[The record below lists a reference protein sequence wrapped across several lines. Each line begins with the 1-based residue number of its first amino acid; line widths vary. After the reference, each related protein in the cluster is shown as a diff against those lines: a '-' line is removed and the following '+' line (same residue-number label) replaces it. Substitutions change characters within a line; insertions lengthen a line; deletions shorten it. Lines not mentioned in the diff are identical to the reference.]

1 MASPLKQQQREQISQ
16 QWNQPS
22 GTTFAEGRLPLWT
35 AGTINSRSLR
45 NPFVKSFGLRH
56 KATMDW
62 GMRARARTQRHWD
75 KYWHQVETGQE
86 SGFDSLYE
94 TGNSGTG
101 TGTNAGTSTSVST
114 DVNAGGTGGPREE
127 TTTSSSSDTI
137 SNTYGASSSS
147 PYTCASALNC
157 TEKSNLDTD
166 NRSNRTD
173 GSYSTAPPTTTTT
186 VTKDNGLARAE
197 TELPFSPDMITPLPG
212 DNDGPG
218 SLFFSQLL
226 NHNQKSPPSQD
237 PSTSFPS
244 TYTDNKTTTH
254 NTSTTF
260 RQYYQINR
268 EFYKPGGPIILW
280 LPGESPLHSLFLRRG
295 LAYELANATTGLL
308 VALEHRFYGN
318 SIPRFQDSPA
328 AHKDGSLVF
337 DTSREKQELSP
348 LSNPSDR
355 MSDSEYPLRH
365 MTASAPPTEDEEE
378 EVGRE
383 GGVWMAARSLASST
397 SPSSGPTKFNH
408 QIGVDKASRTRI
420 SGRKHRNLNGDK
432 QQHDPPPPPPFNQ
445 TDNAHDGNSTNND
458 STSEGGK
465 EGLPLDLLKYLNVDQ
480 SIEDIARFMDLF
492 PTLQPKLFPMGEGNP
507 AATSAPL
514 HKPRWIL
521 AGCSYGGNLA
531 AWTRQRYPSKVFA
544 AFASSAP
551 VRSALDFFEYSTSQI
566 DILGDKCSTQLG
578 LARDFLDGALQMTDG
593 FMHQMAAV
601 DLEINQQTSA
611 GIVGPADSTR
621 QEQGGMVATTGDF
634 DDFSP
639 SAVTATDPM
648 PVVGDNDKARRQAA
662 KLRVLSWFSPDF
674 AREYA
679 AEGEEFHAAGWVWW
693 TVASAVQYNAV
704 VTPITV
710 QPARTA
716 VDILCDA
723 MDVAKDDDSTGFGSS
738 TNNNS
743 SNNSIQGQLKSLQYT
758 KALASWFKDQQY
770 FTPTKQEDLQPSDL
784 DPTSVQNLAGIAWLW
799 QTCSELGYLQTAH
812 PSTCCCP
819 SFAGSSSSSQSLDT
833 PEGFKSTRNSAGTI
847 EQGSNATCPL
857 MTANTDSPFYSST
870 IFSPPEGPSSSPQ
883 PTTATDDATLP
894 SSSAPAS
901 TTTASITTGSTS
913 ARSTCLPCRC
923 YADEA
928 QRSESVFSRLLTL
941 EGAWQE
947 CQFYFGTTHP
957 TTRKPITRTSSF
969 PPSSS
974 SSPSSLSSSSK
985 DSTVVEAPVLN
996 SVGALEEVD
1005 TSATTSS
1012 SGRKRGQA
1020 PVGRKPPDDTQQGV
1034 TANPGTLTTQQDE
1047 KRDEVLLMGYPDVE
1061 TNVNTKFHGWE
1072 IAQDPCYP
1080 SGSADHGIMT
1090 DGEYTDSYSNNP
1102 LSDEIHSGSFATATF
1117 TPESGTTLMSV
1128 QGLVTADASA
1138 SPLCGSEIAE
1148 EGVVVEQKCEEDT
1161 TIGTRDG
1168 SSRIAS
1174 ELDDWLID
1182 HPGGRYYFTN
1192 GEKDP
1197 WKELTLASSRA
1208 LDFLSRPKVE
1218 SGSGSISNSNGDDVR
1233 AGGKQRSRKWVSPK
1247 QDSAAQAAPLG
1258 SADAL
1263 GSAPSA
1269 SIEIEHR
1276 EESAGGIV
1284 VPQDAVED
1292 IEDEDHVVVGRSSL
1306 APAPTAET
1314 ISSSTQQRD
1323 SRSHH
1328 NGKHN
1333 HRSHHYHHHRRR
1345 HNPRKH
1351 HHRHRHHH
1359 RKHHLQHYKHKLQP
1373 KRPGCTQSPVDPCQ
1387 WGPPPALISRG
1398 RNHTGTFQSQPK
1410 LSNQDE
1416 DVLDDNG
1423 GSGSD
1428 DSTVIIVD
1436 VGEHEKKDG
1445 EQQKEDKG
1453 TTLEGDGNNRIEED
1467 EYGDRTVMRIISD
1480 ASHCQDILYESSDHN
1495 SVNLRVERDHVLRTF
1510 VRWIEIDNRRVKR
1523 ALERRQQQRQ

>member
-35 AGTINSRSLR
+35 PGTINSRSLR

-94 TGNSGTG
+94 TGNFGTG
-101 TGTNAGTSTSVST
+101 TGTNAGTSTS
-114 DVNAGGTGGPREE
+114 
-127 TTTSSSSDTI
+127 
-137 SNTYGASSSS
+137 
-147 PYTCASALNC
+147 
-157 TEKSNLDTD
+157 
-166 NRSNRTD
+166 
-173 GSYSTAPPTTTTT
+173 
-186 VTKDNGLARAE
+186 
-197 TELPFSPDMITPLPG
+197 
-212 DNDGPG
+212 
-218 SLFFSQLL
+218 
-226 NHNQKSPPSQD
+226 
-237 PSTSFPS
+237 
-244 TYTDNKTTTH
+244 
-254 NTSTTF
+254 
-260 RQYYQINR
+260 INR

-328 AHKDGSLVF
+328 AHKDGSLIF

-348 LSNPSDR
+348 LSTPSDR

-365 MTASAPPTEDEEE
+365 MTASTPPTEDEEE

-383 GGVWMAARSLASST
+383 GGVWMAARSLESST

-432 QQHDPPPPPPFNQ
+432 QQHDPPPPPPPFNQ
-445 TDNAHDGNSTNND
+445 TDNAHNGNSTNND
-458 STSEGGK
+458 STSEEGK

-492 PTLQPKLFPMGEGNP
+492 PTLQPKLFPMGEGDP
-507 AATSAPL
+507 VATSAPL
-514 HKPRWIL
+514 PKPRWIL

-566 DILGDKCSTQLG
+566 DILGDKCSKQLG

-601 DLEINQQTSA
+601 DLEIKQQTSA

-621 QEQGGMVATTGDF
+621 QEQGGMVATMGDF

-723 MDVAKDDDSTGFGSS
+723 MDVAKDDDSTEFGSS

-743 SNNSIQGQLKSLQYT
+743 SNNSTQGQLKSLQYT

-819 SFAGSSSSSQSLDT
+819 SLTGSSSPSQSSD
-833 PEGFKSTRNSAGTI
+833 GFKISRSSAGTI

-870 IFSPPEGPSSSPQ
+870 FFSPPEGPSSLPQ

-928 QRSESVFSRLLTL
+928 QRNESVFSRLLTL

-985 DSTVVEAPVLN
+985 ETTVVEAPVLN

-1034 TANPGTLTTQQDE
+1034 TANPGTVTTHQDE

-1080 SGSADHGIMT
+1080 SGSADHGITT
-1090 DGEYTDSYSNNP
+1090 DSEYTDSNSNNP
-1102 LSDEIHSGSFATATF
+1102 LSDEIHSGSFSTATF
-1117 TPESGTTLMSV
+1117 TPESGTTLISV
-1128 QGLVTADASA
+1128 QGLVAADASA

-1247 QDSAAQAAPLG
+1247 QDSAAQAASLG

-1292 IEDEDHVVVGRSSL
+1292 IEDEDHVVVGKSSL

-1314 ISSSTQQRD
+1314 ISSSIQQRD

-1328 NGKHN
+1328 NGKHH

-1359 RKHHLQHYKHKLQP
+1359 RKHHLQRYKHKLQP

-1398 RNHTGTFQSQPK
+1398 RNDAGTFQSQPK
-1410 LSNQDE
+1410 LSNRDE

-1436 VGEHEKKDG
+1436 VDEHEKKDG
-1445 EQQKEDKG
+1445 EQQEEDKG